1 PERDDLAIARRAL
14 APRGLGGDAGGL
26 AEEPQERCFVR
37 RPLDV
42 GALDDEHGLVRTED
56 RALVHSPYVDGK
68 PLEQCSRFLD
78 PRENAK
84 APVGLR
90 EALET
95 DLRLD
100 ALGEALG
107 FQDLDLALE
116 VDLRDLALFVLWLGW
131 LVGC

>member
-1 PERDDLAIARRAL
+1 
-14 APRGLGGDAGGL
+14 
-26 AEEPQERCFVR
+26 
-37 RPLDV
+37 
-42 GALDDEHGLVRTED
+42 
-56 RALVHSPYVDGK
+56 SPYVDGK

-78 PRENAK
+78 PRENAE

-107 FQDLDLALE
+107 FQDLDRALE
-116 VDLRDLALFVLWLGW
+116 VDIRHLARLDLGLGCRVEGALWLIRHAGGVLRPALTGADCPIVILASQSTEDRLW
-131 LVGC
+131 